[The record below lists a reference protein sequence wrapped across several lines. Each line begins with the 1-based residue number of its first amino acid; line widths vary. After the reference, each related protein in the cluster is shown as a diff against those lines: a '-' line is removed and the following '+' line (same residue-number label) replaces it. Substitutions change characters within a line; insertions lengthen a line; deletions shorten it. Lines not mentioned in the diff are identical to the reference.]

1 MPLDGQ
7 ADPRLLPYRDSRDA
21 DLRGAHDLFL
31 VESPRCVARFLR
43 ACQSGRWRARS
54 VLACPEHLPLLAPLA
69 ERVACPLITASRQEI
84 ERWSGYRFHHGAL
97 ALGEHRPAWDLAEI
111 MRGIPREHAC
121 VILADG
127 VVHVDNVGSLFRNAA
142 CLGACAVV
150 LGPGCADPLG
160 RKCIRISMG
169 RVFGVPFAHAADL
182 KQVIGQLAAEG
193 IQAFCLEQSAAAQP
207 LHAWRPP
214 SRVAL
219 LVGAEGRGVT
229 PDLQAACQGCVEIA
243 SAPDPLA
250 GPDDGPPSLNV
261 ATALAVVL
269 HGLHRRSGTSGGP

>member
-1 MPLDGQ
+1 MSLDGL
-7 ADPRLLPYRDSRDA
+7 ADPRLLPYRDARDA

-43 ACQSGRWRARS
+43 ACQSGRWQARS
-54 VLACPEHLPLLAPLA
+54 VLAGAEHLPLLAPLA
-69 ERVACPLITASRQEI
+69 ERAACPLITASREEI

-97 ALGEHRPAWDLAEI
+97 ALGEHRPAWRLEELT
-111 MRGIPREHAC
+111 RGLSGAHAC

-127 VVHVDNVGSLFRNAA
+127 VVHVDNIGSLFRNAA
-142 CLGACAVV
+142 CLGASAVV

-169 RVFGVPFAHAADL
+169 RVFGVPFAHVEDL
-182 KQVIGQLAAEG
+182 VPVIGQLAVEG
-193 IQAFCLEQSAAAQP
+193 VQTFCLEQSATAVP
-207 LHAWRPP
+207 LHAWQPP

-219 LVGAEGRGVT
+219 VVGAEGRGVA
-229 PDLQAACQGCVEIA
+229 PPLQAACHGCVEIA

-250 GPDDGPPSLNV
+250 GPEDGPPSLNV
-261 ATALAVVL
+261 ATALAIVL
-269 HGLHRRSGTSGGP
+269 HGLHRRGGAAGGA